1 MRGKNS
7 GIVYDGWFEFG
18 DVIRQE
24 LKGPKGEGS
33 VIYPNGDH
41 FEGFFHL
48 NYAHI
53 YGPAYAAD
61 GKYTFADGSVIEHA
75 WINTSDDLEVMDL
88 IGIYPVKRA
97 IGPDTITPFY
107 RHKIN
112 GIEIVLSEKR
122 YAIEWFDGE
131 RIQDLE
137 LASYD
142 YKQLDENRS
151 VLTITLKNGIIIE
164 QRSGDTELNSYDHR
178 VFKTHLG
185 SDVYYPDGSSID
197 FWGYP
202 LKQLKPFHG
211 YMTVHTTDGKCHEE
225 KWDQGELVK
234 LENEK
239 WDVRGAKVLQLPD
252 PFNKNDIVECRVWN
266 GHIDYFYR
274 RWIYDGDMADDR
286 PNGIGV
292 LVGDSVDTR
301 GRRYEGEFKD
311 GLCHGHGVFTYPEG
325 GITQDGDWMEGVF
338 QEDEAPDAPIMLN
351 VWLHGDDTEKTKVEA
366 KVGKFP
372 YFTGFGGLRIDR
384 IEKRCITFA
393 FYSEIKLLTPGET
406 IHFYN
411 EIDGREDHD
420 GCVYESYEYYLDI
433 TWKP

>member
-1 MRGKNS
+1 MKGKNS
-7 GIVYDGWFEFG
+7 GIEYDGWFEFG

-24 LKGPKGEGS
+24 LKGPKGNGS

-53 YGPAYAAD
+53 YGPAYAAE

-75 WINTSDDLEVMDL
+75 WINTSDNLEVMDL

-107 RHKIN
+107 RHKIS
-112 GIEIVLSEKR
+112 GIEVVLSEKP
-122 YAIEWFDGE
+122 YAIEWFEDE

-137 LASYD
+137 LDSYD

-164 QRSGDTELNSYDHR
+164 QRSGDLELNGYDKK
-178 VFKTHLG
+178 VFKTHFE
-185 SDVYYPDGSSID
+185 SDIYYPDGSSVSY
-197 FWGYP
+197 WGYP
-202 LKQLKPFHG
+202 MKHLQPFHG

-239 WDVRGAKVLQLPD
+239 WDYRGAKALQLPD
-252 PFNKNDIVECRVWN
+252 PFNKGETVKAWVWN
-266 GHIDYFYR
+266 GHIEYSYNH
-274 RWIYDGDMADDR
+274 WVYDGEMKDNRPEGKGILIGDD
-286 PNGIGV
+286 
-292 LVGDSVDTR
+292 VGTR

-311 GLCHGHGVFTYPEG
+311 GLCHGYGVFTYPEG
-325 GITQDGDWMEGVF
+325 GITQDGEWKEGIF
-338 QEDEAPDAPIMLN
+338 QEDEAPNEPIMLN
-351 VWLHGDDTEKTKVEA
+351 VWLHGDDSKKQTVEA
-366 KVGKFP
+366 QVGTFP

-384 IEKRCITFA
+384 IQKRCITFA
-393 FYSEIKLLTPGET
+393 FYRETKQLSPGQTVHFHSEIEGP
-406 IHFYN
+406 
-411 EIDGREDHD
+411 EDHD
-420 GCVYESYEYYLDI
+420 GCVYESDDYYLDI
-433 TWKP
+433 TWKK